1 MSSVFSR
8 LERRHVF
15 VSFRNVLLLSARVY
29 RHSALNTLRVHGL
42 ENWCNSVSKGP
53 ERGEI

>member
-15 VSFRNVLLLSARVY
+15 VSCRNVLLLSARVY

-42 ENWCNSVSKGP
+42 EYLRPCSPPVT
-53 ERGEI
+53 